1 MRFAGRKRTIPR
13 WSECAAADRRVV
25 GPYGS
30 ITGDAKQRAD
40 VPKAWLPPTK
50 FHSKIWGVSHGHRP
64 LRIEGEVSANTQAS
78 GAERSVS
85 GAAARDGCVAAKII
99 PNGAINT
106 GRSRGGRSARQH
118 RAGRGRARPLPRG
131 PNVSADGPPGR
142 RPLRKVCRSPGNGP
156 MYLRHGFRRPN
167 SAPKFGASVIGIGP
181 YGTKRKPAATTRAAL
196 SEAESAERE
205 AGQIQSLPD
214 DLRVQHGAEGSEVSA
229 RLRPCSR

>member
-13 WSECAAADRRVV
+13 WSECTAADRRVV

-142 RPLRKVCRSPGNGP
+142 RPLRKHHRWCQAAGRCGRQSGGAVPGGGEAQRLLARVLASSMAFWRAPSP
-156 MYLRHGFRRPN
+156 
-167 SAPKFGASVIGIGP
+167 S
-181 YGTKRKPAATTRAAL
+181 
-196 SEAESAERE
+196 
-205 AGQIQSLPD
+205 
-214 DLRVQHGAEGSEVSA
+214 
-229 RLRPCSR
+229 